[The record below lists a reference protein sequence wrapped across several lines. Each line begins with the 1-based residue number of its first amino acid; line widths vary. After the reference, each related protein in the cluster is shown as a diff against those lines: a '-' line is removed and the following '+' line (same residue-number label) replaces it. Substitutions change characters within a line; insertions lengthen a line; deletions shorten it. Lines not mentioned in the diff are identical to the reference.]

1 MMLRI
6 AVACISFGVIDRW
19 YSGGSVV
26 GMLVSLVVV
35 GLLWDSRAN
44 AYFLSARWAPTGRT
58 RDGGP
63 HRCAVAALPLA
74 SEATPATG

>member
-1 MMLRI
+1 VRKPGSRAVVTVVMMLRI

-26 GMLVSLVVV
+26 GMVVSLVVV

-44 AYFLSARWAPTGRT
+44 AYFHNAR
-58 RDGGP
+58 
-63 HRCAVAALPLA
+63 
-74 SEATPATG
+74 